1 MVVAMLHHFLMALLS
16 ILAIKVV
23 VISAFTLKMHLDGT
37 VSAMERAVQE
47 ELTACLREGRPYN
60 DSGTDKRAD
69 QIRKDRRAA
78 RSSKG

>member
-1 MVVAMLHHFLMALLS
+1 MLHHFLMALLS

-37 VSAMERAVQE
+37 VSAMERAVALEMEQSR
-47 ELTACLREGRPYN
+47 REGRPFS
-60 DSGTDKRAD
+60 DARMDQLTA